1 MKNLFLMVFYDE
13 RNSFH
18 RPVLIR
24 LGYVLCDLRIT
35 LASSDIK
42 AIENIYFQLYKC
54 AGIPAC
60 S

>member
-1 MKNLFLMVFYDE
+1 MKKLFLMVFYDE

-42 AIENIYFQLYKC
+42 AIENIYFQL
-54 AGIPAC
+54 
-60 S
+60 